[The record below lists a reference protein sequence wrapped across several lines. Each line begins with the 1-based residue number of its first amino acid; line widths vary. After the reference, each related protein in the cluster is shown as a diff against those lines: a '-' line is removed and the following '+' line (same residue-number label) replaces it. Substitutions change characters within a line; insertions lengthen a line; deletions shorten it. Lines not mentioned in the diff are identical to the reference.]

1 MPDAALPPSL
11 LHPRLSTRRLDTD
24 KVVRTLGQLQARIEA
39 RFPDSG
45 LAAVCA
51 DLAATGRTTEQRAR
65 RLSRPFIALR
75 VFVGLILLTALA
87 GEISVALVIRWR
99 DVLSTGVV
107 PLAQGLESAVNLVIL
122 SGGAAWFLLTL
133 ETRWKR
139 RRVRT
144 ALNEL
149 RAFAHVVD
157 MHQLTKDPT
166 IVMGG
171 RHPTSASPKRS
182 MTEFQLARYLDYCAE
197 MLALISKLAAL
208 YGLLSLD
215 TEIDQSVREIE
226 GLTSDLGRKIWQKI
240 TILREL
246 DEHAEGRAQELT
258 DRATQ
263 APP

>member
-1 MPDAALPPSL
+1 MPEPSAK
-11 LHPRLSTRRLDTD
+11 PRRSSRRLDPD
-24 KVVRTLGQLQARIEA
+24 KVVRTLDQLEARIAA

-51 DLAATGRTTEQRAR
+51 DLAAAGRTTERRAR

-75 VFVGLILLTALA
+75 VVIGLIVLAAIA
-87 GEISVALVIRWR
+87 GEVSLALEIPWR
-99 DVLSTGVV
+99 TVLAAGVV
-107 PLAQGLESAVNLVIL
+107 SLAQGLESAVNLVLL

-166 IVMGG
+166 VVLGG
-171 RHPTSASPKRS
+171 AHPTSASPKRAMS
-182 MTEFQLARYLDYCAE
+182 EFQLARYLDYCTE

-208 YGLLSLD
+208 YGLRSVD
-215 TEIDQSVREIE
+215 PEIDQSVREIE

-240 TILREL
+240 TILGEL
-246 DEHAEGRAQELT
+246 DETAHRA
-258 DRATQ
+258 
-263 APP
+263 

>member
-1 MPDAALPPSL
+1 MTATGQAA
-11 LHPRLSTRRLDTD
+11 RLRSGRRLDPD
-24 KVVRTLGQLQARIEA
+24 KIVQTLEKLQARIDA
-39 RFPDSG
+39 RFPESG
-45 LAAVCA
+45 LAVVCA
-51 DLAATGRTTEQRAR
+51 DLAVAGRSTERRAA

-75 VFVGLILLTALA
+75 LVVGLILLAALA
-87 GEISVALVIRWR
+87 GEVSVAMAIDWR
-99 DVLSTGVV
+99 QVLRSGVV

-139 RRVRT
+139 RRIRV

-166 IVMGG
+166 VVLGG
-171 RHPTSASPKRS
+171 AHPTSASPKRLMS
-182 MTEFQLARYLDYCAE
+182 EFQLARYLDYCAE

-208 YGLLSLD
+208 YGLRSLD
-215 TEIDQSVREIE
+215 VEIDQSVREIE

-246 DEHAEGRAQELT
+246 DERRHS
-258 DRATQ
+258 
-263 APP
+263 

>member
-1 MPDAALPPSL
+1 MAGRSTERRAA
-11 LHPRLSTRRLDTD
+11 
-24 KVVRTLGQLQARIEA
+24 
-39 RFPDSG
+39 
-45 LAAVCA
+45 
-51 DLAATGRTTEQRAR
+51 

-75 VFVGLILLTALA
+75 LVVGLILLAALA
-87 GEISVALVIRWR
+87 GEVSVAMAIDWR
-99 DVLSTGVV
+99 QVLRSGVV

-139 RRVRT
+139 RRIRV

-166 IVMGG
+166 VVLGG
-171 RHPTSASPKRS
+171 AHPTSASPKRLMS
-182 MTEFQLARYLDYCAE
+182 EFQLARYLDYCAE

-208 YGLLSLD
+208 YGLRSLD
-215 TEIDQSVREIE
+215 VEIDQSVREIE

-246 DEHAEGRAQELT
+246 DERRHS
-258 DRATQ
+258 
-263 APP
+263 

>member
-1 MPDAALPPSL
+1 MPEVGAVSVSRPS
-11 LHPRLSTRRLDTD
+11 PRRSTRRLDPD
-24 KVVRTLGQLQARIEA
+24 KVVQTLGQLQARIET
-39 RFPDSG
+39 RFPESG

-51 DLAATGRTTEQRAR
+51 DLAAAGRTTERRAR

-75 VFVGLILLTALA
+75 LFVGLILLAAVA
-87 GEISVALVIRWR
+87 GETSVALAIDWR
-99 DVLSTGVV
+99 GVLSTGVV
-107 PLAQGLESAVNLVIL
+107 PLAQGLEAAVNLIIL

-139 RRVRT
+139 RRIRA

-171 RHPTSASPKRS
+171 GHPTSASPKRS

-208 YGLLSLD
+208 YGLRSLD
-215 TEIDQSVREIE
+215 TEIDQAVREIE

-240 TILREL
+240 TILGDL
-246 DEHAEGRAQELT
+246 DERGR
-258 DRATQ
+258 DRAPVG
-263 APP
+263 AAGDA

>member
-1 MPDAALPPSL
+1 MSDPGDSPPARRS
-11 LHPRLSTRRLDTD
+11 SRRLDPD
-24 KVVRTLGQLQARIEA
+24 KVVRTLDQLAARIAA

-51 DLAATGRTTEQRAR
+51 DLAEAGRTTERRAW

-75 VFVGLILLTALA
+75 VFVGLIVLAAIAGVASLAL
-87 GEISVALVIRWR
+87 EIPWR
-99 DVLSTGVV
+99 QVFSTGVV
-107 PLAQGLESAVNLVIL
+107 SLAQGLESAVNLVLL

-166 IVMGG
+166 VVLGG
-171 RHPTSASPKRS
+171 AHPTSASPKRAMS
-182 MTEFQLARYLDYCAE
+182 EFQLARYLDYCAE

-208 YGLLSLD
+208 YGLHSVD

-240 TILREL
+240 TILGEL
-246 DEHAEGRAQELT
+246 DETARGG
-258 DRATQ
+258 
-263 APP
+263 

>member
-1 MPDAALPPSL
+1 MNGPAGPA
-11 LHPRLSTRRLDTD
+11 PRRRSTRHLDPN
-24 KVVRTLGQLQARIEA
+24 KVVQTLDQLQARIEA

-51 DLAATGRTTEQRAR
+51 DLALAGRTTELRAR

-75 VFVGLILLTALA
+75 LFVGLILLAALA
-87 GEISVALVIRWR
+87 GEVSVATAIDWR
-99 DVLSTGVV
+99 QVLANGVV

-139 RRVRT
+139 RRVRA

-166 IVMGG
+166 VVLGG
-171 RHPTSASPKRS
+171 AHPTSASPKRA

-208 YGLLSLD
+208 YGLRSLD
-215 TEIDQSVREIE
+215 AEIDQSVREIE
-226 GLTSDLGRKIWQKI
+226 SLTSDLGRKIWQKI
-240 TILREL
+240 TILGEL
-246 DEHAEGRAQELT
+246 EEHGR
-258 DRATQ
+258 
-263 APP
+263 

>member
-1 MPDAALPPSL
+1 MSGVASPAPS
-11 LHPRLSTRRLDTD
+11 RRSTRSLDPD
-24 KVVRTLGQLQARIEA
+24 KVVLTLEQLQARIDA
-39 RFPDSG
+39 RFPASG

-51 DLAATGRTTEQRAR
+51 DLARAGRTTEQRAR

-75 VFVGLILLTALA
+75 LFVGLILLAALA
-87 GEISVALVIRWR
+87 GEASVAMAIDWR
-99 DVLSTGVV
+99 QVLRSGIV

-139 RRVRT
+139 RRVRS

-166 IVMGG
+166 VVLGG
-171 RHPTSASPKRS
+171 AHPTSASPKRAMS
-182 MTEFQLARYLDYCAE
+182 EFQLARYLDYCAE

-208 YGLLSLD
+208 YGLRSLD
-215 TEIDQSVREIE
+215 AEIDQAVREIE

-240 TILREL
+240 TILGEL
-246 DEHAEGRAQELT
+246 DEHGRA
-258 DRATQ
+258 
-263 APP
+263 

>member
-1 MPDAALPPSL
+1 MPDAATPSPP
-11 LHPRLSTRRLDTD
+11 HPRLSTRRLDTD

-51 DLAATGRTTEQRAR
+51 ELAAAGRTTEQRAR
-65 RLSRPFIALR
+65 RLARPFIALR
-75 VFVGLILLTALA
+75 VFVALILLAALA
-87 GEISVALVIRWR
+87 SEVAVAVEINWR
-99 DVLSTGVV
+99 AVLANGVV
-107 PLAQGLESAVNLVIL
+107 TLAQGLESTVNLVIL

-149 RAFAHVVD
+149 REFAHVVD

-240 TILREL
+240 TILGEL
-246 DEHAEGRAQELT
+246 DERGH
-258 DRATQ
+258 DRAPVG
-263 APP
+263 AAGDA

>member
-1 MPDAALPPSL
+1 MAQRPA
-11 LHPRLSTRRLDTD
+11 RRSTRRLDAD
-24 KVVRTLGQLQARIEA
+24 KVVQTLDQLQARIEA

-45 LAAVCA
+45 LATVCA
-51 DLAATGRTTEQRAR
+51 DLALAGRTTEQRAR
-65 RLSRPFIALR
+65 RLARPFFALR
-75 VFVGLILLTALA
+75 IVVGLIVIAAIAAEASVVLA
-87 GEISVALVIRWR
+87 IDWDGVMAN
-99 DVLSTGVV
+99 GVV
-107 PLAQGLESAVNLVIL
+107 TLAQGLEAAVNLVIL

-139 RRVRT
+139 RRVRA

-166 IVMGG
+166 VVMGG
-171 RHPTSASPKRS
+171 AHPTTASPKRAMS
-182 MTEFQLARYLDYCAE
+182 EFQLARYLDYCAE

-208 YGLLSLD
+208 YGLRSLD

-240 TILREL
+240 TILSEL
-246 DEHAEGRAQELT
+246 DETAPHQPPPVRDGGT
-258 DRATQ
+258 DGEVSRF
-263 APP
+263 

>member
-1 MPDAALPPSL
+1 MPEPGGPSA
-11 LHPRLSTRRLDTD
+11 PAQRRSTRRLDPD
-24 KVVRTLGQLQARIEA
+24 KVVLTLEQLQARIEA
-39 RFPDSG
+39 RFPESG
-45 LAAVCA
+45 LAEVCA
-51 DLAATGRTTEQRAR
+51 DLARAGRTTEKRAR
-65 RLSRPFIALR
+65 QLSRPFIALR
-75 VFVGLILLTALA
+75 LFVGLILLAALA
-87 GEISVALVIRWR
+87 GEVSVAMAIDWR
-99 DVLSTGVV
+99 EVAHSGIV

-166 IVMGG
+166 VVLGG
-171 RHPTSASPKRS
+171 AHPTRASPKRAMS
-182 MTEFQLARYLDYCAE
+182 EFQLARYLDYCAE

-208 YGLLSLD
+208 YGLRSVD
-215 TEIDQSVREIE
+215 VEIDQAVREIE

-240 TILREL
+240 TILGQLEEHERE
-246 DEHAEGRAQELT
+246 
-258 DRATQ
+258 
-263 APP
+263 

>member
-1 MPDAALPPSL
+1 MSDGGAGPRAKSL
-11 LHPRLSTRRLDTD
+11 ARGSSRRLDPD
-24 KVVRTLGQLQARIEA
+24 KVVRTLDQLEARIAA

-45 LAAVCA
+45 LAVVCA
-51 DLAATGRTTEQRAR
+51 DLAEAGRTTERRAR

-75 VFVGLILLTALA
+75 LFVGLIVLA
-87 GEISVALVIRWR
+87 AVAGVASLAWEIPWR
-99 DVLSTGVV
+99 QVLSTGVV
-107 PLAQGLESAVNLVIL
+107 SLAQGLESAVNLVLL
-122 SGGAAWFLLTL
+122 SSGAAWFLLTL

-166 IVMGG
+166 VVLGG
-171 RHPTSASPKRS
+171 AHPTNASPKRAMS
-182 MTEFQLARYLDYCAE
+182 EFQLARYLDYCAE

-208 YGLLSLD
+208 YGLHSVD

-240 TILREL
+240 TILGEL
-246 DEHAEGRAQELT
+246 DETAHRAPA
-258 DRATQ
+258 R
-263 APP
+263 

>member
-1 MPDAALPPSL
+1 MTATGQAA
-11 LHPRLSTRRLDTD
+11 RLRSGRRLDPD
-24 KVVRTLGQLQARIEA
+24 KIVQTLEKLQARIDA
-39 RFPDSG
+39 RFPESG
-45 LAAVCA
+45 LAVVCA
-51 DLAATGRTTEQRAR
+51 DLALAGRSTERRAA

-75 VFVGLILLTALA
+75 LVVGLILLAALA
-87 GEISVALVIRWR
+87 GEVSVAMAIDWR
-99 DVLSTGVV
+99 QVLRSGVV

-139 RRVRT
+139 RRIRV

-166 IVMGG
+166 VVLGG
-171 RHPTSASPKRS
+171 AHPTSASPKRLMS
-182 MTEFQLARYLDYCAE
+182 EFQLARYLDYCAE

-208 YGLLSLD
+208 YGLRSLD
-215 TEIDQSVREIE
+215 VEIDQSVREIE

-246 DEHAEGRAQELT
+246 DERRHS
-258 DRATQ
+258 
-263 APP
+263 

>member
-1 MPDAALPPSL
+1 MPDRRAVSAALKRNSN
-11 LHPRLSTRRLDTD
+11 RRLNPD
-24 KVVRTLGQLQARIEA
+24 KVVKTLAQLQERIEA

-51 DLAATGRTTEQRAR
+51 DLAEAGRNTERRAQ

-75 VFVGLILLTALA
+75 LFVGLIVLA
-87 GEISVALVIRWR
+87 AAVGEVSVALEIPWR
-99 DVLSTGVV
+99 SVLATGIV

-166 IVMGG
+166 VVLGG
-171 RHPTSASPKRS
+171 AHPTNASPKRAMS
-182 MTEFQLARYLDYCAE
+182 EFQLARYLDYCAE

-208 YGLLSLD
+208 YGLRSVD

-240 TILREL
+240 TILGQL
-246 DEHAEGRAQELT
+246 DETAHPRGASRPT
-258 DRATQ
+258 
-263 APP
+263 